1 MSNLLVQNIK
11 HTNNTTS
18 MSIDTSGQVSVRG
31 ESSAT
36 TTNLQQ
42 GLAKCWCQFDS
53 DVTFADTFNVASGT
67 DNGTGNYTFTITND
81 MSNTGYSCSLTAQT
95 GADKFLGAATLA
107 TGSIIVE
114 MFTANS
120 GANVNG
126 TTMATVHGDLA

>member
-1 MSNLLVQNIK
+1 MATLK
-11 HTNNTTS
+11 TNTLTGTS
-18 MSIDTSGQVSVRG
+18 TAGSIAVTG
-31 ESSAT
+31 EGNST

-95 GADKFLGAATLA
+95 GADKFPGAATLA
-107 TGSIIVE
+107 TGSIVVE
-114 MFTANS
+114 LFTANS